1 MTVFITGSSKGLGAE
16 LAQKMNSVGHNVL
29 THRRNATTRRKPLGD
44 IDVVTCDLLKPDEI
58 ERSFTA
64 LLTKKIEIEHLICNA
79 GKSSYP
85 NTGIENLL
93 NIQTALND
101 NLLVTSNTV
110 YAALKFFKHT
120 LKTVTVIGSICGE
133 ELINGAPFEYSLAKS
148 SLKSFTKL
156 CSQLYGS
163 SQIRFNMVTPGNLY
177 FKGSVWEKKAQQDP
191 DAFDAY
197 LKENVPSNMIGTP
210 SDIHHAIE
218 YLIGSDAQFIN
229 GANLVIDGGQIKK
242 W

>member
-1 MTVFITGSSKGLGAE
+1 MSVLITGSSKGLGAE
-16 LAQKMNSVGHNVL
+16 LANKMHSAGHSVL
-29 THRRNATTRRKPLGD
+29 THRRNATTRMKPLGNT
-44 IDVVTCDLLKPDEI
+44 DVVTCDLLKLDEI
-58 ERSFTA
+58 EKSFTA
-64 LLTKKIEIEHLICNA
+64 LLSKKIEIKHLICNA

-85 NTGIENLL
+85 NTGIESLL

-110 YAALKFFKHT
+110 YSALKFFRHT

-156 CSQLYGS
+156 CSHLYVS
-163 SQIRFNMVTPGNLY
+163 AQIRFNMITPGNLY
-177 FKGSVWEKKAQQDP
+177 FEGSVWEKKEKLDQDT
-191 DAFDAY
+191 FNSY
-197 LKENVPSNMIGTP
+197 LKANVPSNMIGTP

-218 YLIGSDAQFIN
+218 YLIADDAKFIN
-229 GANLVIDGGQIKK
+229 GANLIIDGGQMKK